1 MRCPALDKWDGIK
14 QLKAALW
21 ALVSVRV
28 CVCVCVCRFIVYKI
42 TVSNE
47 LGIT

>member
-21 ALVSVRV
+21 ALVSV
-28 CVCVCVCRFIVYKI
+28 CVCVCRFIVYKD

-47 LGIT
+47 LAIT